1 MIIKTNDEKTV
12 TLYKETFDGGIL
24 TESQAVEQALNDMNN
39 TYINVLGDN
48 ILGNELENY
57 LKPEVYKR
65 LEREYIETYIDESM
79 ESFKLSAYE
88 LLAEVIKVLS
98 PEEVEK
104 FARSA
109 RS

>member
-1 MIIKTNDEKTV
+1 MIIKTNNEKTI
-12 TLYKETFDGGIL
+12 TLYKENFDGGIF
-24 TESQAVEQALNDMNN
+24 TESQATELALNDMNN
-39 TYINVLGDN
+39 TYIDVLGDS
-48 ILGNELENY
+48 ILGNELEGY

-65 LEREYIETYIDESM
+65 LKREYIETYIDESM
-79 ESFKLSAYE
+79 ESFKLPAYE